1 MRTIAIINQ
10 KGGCGKTT
18 TAINLAGLFASLQ
31 RRTLLVDLDPQGH
44 CAAGLAIPEQRID
57 LHIGDAMSTPAS
69 KAVDWSRLLW
79 RVGRNLDLAPASVR
93 LAGLEAPLPASVS
106 SNTDEPNALCAA
118 HNRLA
123 TALVRLAD
131 QYQICL
137 IDCPPTIG
145 VLTFNAIVAADEV
158 VIPVETSF
166 FSLQGAQRQVQTLQ
180 AAARKL
186 GRTIHFRLLPTI
198 HDPENALSRDVLAQ
212 LHERFGEAVLPVPI
226 RRDDTLRQAVT
237 FGQPII
243 DFDATSTGAQDY
255 ASVARVLLA
264 EPPPVRLQ
272 PPITDHALQPNQPCH
287 LAHTNFPAS
296 SLDANTPAPN
306 QPAGSF
312 GGIATSP
319 SAAEAMLANR
329 PCASPAPAQ
338 ISAITQAPAQV
349 PTAAPV
355 LAAGI
360 STNHRIPA
368 LSAILGVRVTHRGVL
383 FVQPTQLGQTVE
395 VAGSWNGYYPI
406 PLHRSDALGVFERL
420 VELPPGEHRYRLIVD
435 GRVATDAYNPDC
447 CIEHGSTFSVVVVD
461 VQSSIAASRPPAT
474 QHISQPLNATR
485 KSS

>member
-1 MRTIAIINQ
+1 VRTIAIINQ

-69 KAVDWSRLLW
+69 KPVDWSRLLW

-93 LAGLEAPLPASVS
+93 LAGLEAPLAVHNPS
-106 SNTDEPNALCAA
+106 STDEPDAQCAA

-145 VLTFNAIVAADEV
+145 VLTFNAIVAADEI

-186 GRTIHFRLLPTI
+186 GRTVHFRLLPTI

-212 LHERFGEAVLPVPI
+212 LHERFGDAVLPVPI

-243 DFDATSTGAQDY
+243 DFDATSSGAQDY

-264 EPPPVRLQ
+264 EPPPARVR
-272 PPITDHALQPNQPCH
+272 PTTTDQTSPAY
-287 LAHTNFPAS
+287 PAS
-296 SLDANTPAPN
+296 DHTQAISQQPHPGSHPSQN
-306 QPAGSF
+306 QQHISA
-312 GGIATSP
+312 IATS
-319 SAAEAMLANR
+319 STAAEAMLASRGYSN
-329 PCASPAPAQ
+329 PALPTSPAP
-338 ISAITQAPAQV
+338 SPAAHG
-349 PTAAPV
+349 T
-355 LAAGI
+355 

-368 LSAILGVRVTHRGVL
+368 LSAILGVRATHRGVL

-420 VELPPGEHRYRLIVD
+420 LELPAGEHRYRLIVD
-435 GRVATDAYNPDC
+435 GRVATDAYNPDSRT
-447 CIEHGSTFSVVVVD
+447 EHGSTFSVIVVGLQPSPAD
-461 VQSSIAASRPPAT
+461 ARPPSTHSAT
-474 QHISQPLNATR
+474 
-485 KSS
+485 

>member
-69 KAVDWSRLLW
+69 KPVDWSRLLW

-93 LAGLEAPLPASVS
+93 LAGLEAPLAAAASNPATSA
-106 SNTDEPNALCAA
+106 DEPDAQPDAQPNAQCAA
-118 HNRLA
+118 HNRLT

-186 GRTIHFRLLPTI
+186 GRTVHFRLLPTI

-212 LHERFGEAVLPVPI
+212 LHERFGDAVLPVPI

-264 EPPPVRLQ
+264 EPPPARVPAPGSDQASPVNPLSNHPQAAPQ
-272 PPITDHALQPNQPCH
+272 PAHPISL
-287 LAHTNFPAS
+287 PAS
-296 SLDANTPAPN
+296 HPAHNQQPFGAIATNATAAEGMLTSRGYPSSTPQSQTTQGLPAP
-306 QPAGSF
+306 
-312 GGIATSP
+312 I
-319 SAAEAMLANR
+319 
-329 PCASPAPAQ
+329 PAP
-338 ISAITQAPAQV
+338 
-349 PTAAPV
+349 TAS
-355 LAAGI
+355 GT
-360 STNHRIPA
+360 STNHRIAA
-368 LSAILGVRVTHRGVL
+368 LSAILGVRATHRGVL

-420 VELPPGEHRYRLIVD
+420 LELPPGEHRYRLIVD
-435 GRVATDAYNPDC
+435 GRVATDTYNPDSRT
-447 CIEHGSTFSVVVVD
+447 EHGSTFSVIIVAP
-461 VQSSIAASRPPAT
+461 QPAPTEARPPSTHLAT
-474 QHISQPLNATR
+474 
-485 KSS
+485 